1 MKVLKIVLIVFF
13 GLSHTFSQSP
23 FDEEKEVKDES
34 NVVKESSP
42 LTEEIDEK
50 KAVSDASF
58 LTKMKNARKS
68 AKKRRYSAQ
77 AEIDTSSSA
86 FTIGTRS
93 SSRNPLSSPTPTD
106 VLGKNDLKLQG
117 NGDLTETLK
126 NQLPY
131 FSATPLLSLIH
142 I

>member
-50 KAVSDASF
+50 KAVSDASV
-58 LTKMKNARKS
+58 
-68 AKKRRYSAQ
+68 
-77 AEIDTSSSA
+77 
-86 FTIGTRS
+86 FTC
-93 SSRNPLSSPTPTD
+93 
-106 VLGKNDLKLQG
+106 
-117 NGDLTETLK
+117 
-126 NQLPY
+126 
-131 FSATPLLSLIH
+131 LI
-142 I
+142 